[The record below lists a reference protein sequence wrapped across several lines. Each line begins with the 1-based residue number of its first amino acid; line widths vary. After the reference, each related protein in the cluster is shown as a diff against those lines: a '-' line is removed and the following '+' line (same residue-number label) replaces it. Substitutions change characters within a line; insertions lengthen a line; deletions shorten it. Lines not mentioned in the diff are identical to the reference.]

1 MVCSRAVAD
10 ETGTTTDSL
19 SLEDVARA
27 TLELASR
34 RELDGLLSA
43 FLERVRA
50 WASPSAVLAAVKEP
64 ASGSGWRLLSALSA
78 GSGPLGADRA
88 LRQLVEELPQGLV
101 RPTLVRPPG
110 AELPGVRV
118 RDNCVVPWSC
128 EGESGILVLRGVPR
142 PSPANLPEA
151 VAVLATPVWPRLLGG
166 PAARVEASLAEMGR
180 LAERLQADAARQ
192 LERLSAARLAAEA
205 EPRAEEEPADA
216 ARLRELEEQLD
227 LARQEA
233 KGAVLAREDLRKR
246 IATVE
251 AALRQAEGER
261 DRSRSEVERLQA
273 RPRPS
278 ESAVSRDQ
286 LEGARREAEEARRS
300 AENAQAAARV
310 AEEALSGA
318 RRELGESRQETRRA
332 TLELE
337 DVKERMGALESSLR
351 EAEGERDRARA
362 DVERLSAAAS
372 KPTDQE
378 SAEARLE
385 RLRRESEESLAI
397 ARREVEAVREET
409 RRGILE
415 REKLEEQ
422 LSAVEKS
429 RAEAEGERGRL
440 RGEVERLSSRL
451 EAARSDLTAATER
464 LEKLR
469 REREEARATAGR
481 TEAAAEKADGKGA
494 ESEAPRGRPPSGAD
508 GADRED
514 VVSAFRG
521 ALAVLK
527 RTPFVPP
534 ALRVSIEEAEK
545 RMEPKGDSQTPWL
558 KVVLLDRDAG
568 SLEPLA
574 AELEEAGLD
583 VKIANYPEELALL
596 MKTPDARELHAA
608 VCDVLAFRPDQN
620 VAGLFRS
627 WQKDRPSLALYLSF
641 SADNSAEA
649 ERAQRVPNSL
659 TAGRF
664 RRPLAKQD
672 LVEML
677 TPLAR
682 RPSSS

>member
-1 MVCSRAVAD
+1 
-10 ETGTTTDSL
+10 L
-19 SLEDVARA
+19 
-27 TLELASR
+27 
-34 RELDGLLSA
+34 
-43 FLERVRA
+43 
-50 WASPSAVLAAVKEP
+50 
-64 ASGSGWRLLSALSA
+64 
-78 GSGPLGADRA
+78 
-88 LRQLVEELPQGLV
+88 
-101 RPTLVRPPG
+101 
-110 AELPGVRV
+110 
-118 RDNCVVPWSC
+118 
-128 EGESGILVLRGVPR
+128 
-142 PSPANLPEA
+142 
-151 VAVLATPVWPRLLGG
+151 
-166 PAARVEASLAEMGR
+166 
-180 LAERLQADAARQ
+180 
-192 LERLSAARLAAEA
+192 
-205 EPRAEEEPADA
+205 
-216 ARLRELEEQLD
+216 
-227 LARQEA
+227 
-233 KGAVLAREDLRKR
+233 
-246 IATVE
+246 
-251 AALRQAEGER
+251 
-261 DRSRSEVERLQA
+261 
-273 RPRPS
+273 
-278 ESAVSRDQ
+278 
-286 LEGARREAEEARRS
+286 
-300 AENAQAAARV
+300 
-310 AEEALSGA
+310 
-318 RRELGESRQETRRA
+318 
-332 TLELE
+332 
-337 DVKERMGALESSLR
+337 
-351 EAEGERDRARA
+351 
-362 DVERLSAAAS
+362 
-372 KPTDQE
+372 
-378 SAEARLE
+378 
-385 RLRRESEESLAI
+385 
-397 ARREVEAVREET
+397 VREET